1 MDVALRQNSRRPEA
15 LPVTS
20 ILMLLPGMKKLIGS
34 LILVPCGFASAS
46 ALHPSSFFYRTSPA
60 GPPIEDR
67 AGLLRGATS
76 VPIRSAA
83 K

>member
-46 ALHPSSFFYRTSPA
+46 ALHPSSSFIVRRQQA
-60 GPPIEDR
+60 PIEDR